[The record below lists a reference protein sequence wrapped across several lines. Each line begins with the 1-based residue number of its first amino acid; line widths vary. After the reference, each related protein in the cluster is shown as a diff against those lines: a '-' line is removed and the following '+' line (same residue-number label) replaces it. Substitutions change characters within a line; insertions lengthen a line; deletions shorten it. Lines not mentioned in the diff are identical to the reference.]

1 VTFSGTAGDGIVV
14 KLGPGNCCTVSAS
27 VLKPDGT
34 TLLPGTS
41 FGTGGGSLY
50 VRLPTT
56 GTYTVLI
63 DYITSATGSVTV
75 QVLRDNTGPT
85 APSLA
90 LASTTAD
97 GFAQGTTFFYRPA
110 GTGSVNVTATT
121 SDPGSGISRVVFPG
135 LSGGFTPTSAVNDF
149 SSPYLQTYS
158 WSGSATFNSTT
169 NTVTAYDN
177 IGNTSSATFGVVPD
191 SSAPTTTDNTA
202 AIGNAWKN
210 TNQTVTLTAT
220 DGTGSGVG
228 ATYYTTNGSTPT
240 TASASG
246 TSISLTTDGT
256 YTIKYF
262 SVDHVGNTEPVKTA
276 GTQIRIDKTAPTVTM
291 TAPPATIHN
300 GQVLSATASDALSG
314 IASVAY
320 YYCPGTSCTPATL
333 IGSSTTGPSYSLT
346 WSAQPADGPYQ
357 LLARATD
364 VAGNVTDSAKR
375 SVTVDNTAPAA
386 PTITASPPN
395 PSNSTAPSFSFT
407 GEAGATFQCALDGGA
422 FAACTSPKAY
432 SGLSAASHNF
442 QVRQTDSAGNT
453 GLAASYTWTIDT
465 TPPAAPAI
473 TANPPALSNSRA
485 PSFSFTGEA
494 GATFQCQLD
503 GGGFSA
509 CTSPKAYASLADGS
523 HTFQVR
529 QTDAAG
535 NVGPNATY
543 TWTIDATAPPAP
555 TITANPANPTNST
568 SASFS
573 FTGEA
578 GATFACQLDG
588 GGFSACTS
596 ANSYSGLVEGS
607 HTFQVRQTD
616 TAGNVSTSASYTWTI
631 DTSAPA
637 APALTSTPTN
647 PTNSTSA
654 SFSFTGE
661 ASGTF
666 QCQLDGGGFS
676 ACTSPKAYTG
686 LGAGSHTFQVH
697 QTDAAGN
704 SGPNATHS
712 WTIDTTAPQTTIDV
726 APPDPSTP
734 DVSFDFS
741 SSEGGSTFECE
752 LDGGGFTACSSPASY
767 TGLLPGSHTFQVR
780 ATDSAGNTDPTPASF
795 TWTVT

>member
-1 VTFSGTAGDGIVV
+1 
-14 KLGPGNCCTVSAS
+14 
-27 VLKPDGT
+27 
-34 TLLPGTS
+34 
-41 FGTGGGSLY
+41 
-50 VRLPTT
+50 
-56 GTYTVLI
+56 
-63 DYITSATGSVTV
+63 
-75 QVLRDNTGPT
+75 
-85 APSLA
+85 
-90 LASTTAD
+90 
-97 GFAQGTTFFYRPA
+97 
-110 GTGSVNVTATT
+110 
-121 SDPGSGISRVVFPG
+121 
-135 LSGGFTPTSAVNDF
+135 
-149 SSPYLQTYS
+149 
-158 WSGSATFNSTT
+158 
-169 NTVTAYDN
+169 
-177 IGNTSSATFGVVPD
+177 
-191 SSAPTTTDNTA
+191 
-202 AIGNAWKN
+202 
-210 TNQTVTLTAT
+210 
-220 DGTGSGVG
+220 
-228 ATYYTTNGSTPT
+228 
-240 TASASG
+240 
-246 TSISLTTDGT
+246 
-256 YTIKYF
+256 
-262 SVDHVGNTEPVKTA
+262 
-276 GTQIRIDKTAPTVTM
+276 
-291 TAPPATIHN
+291 
-300 GQVLSATASDALSG
+300 
-314 IASVAY
+314 
-320 YYCPGTSCTPATL
+320 
-333 IGSSTTGPSYSLT
+333 
-346 WSAQPADGPYQ
+346 
-357 LLARATD
+357 
-364 VAGNVTDSAKR
+364 
-375 SVTVDNTAPAA
+375 
-386 PTITASPPN
+386 
-395 PSNSTAPSFSFT
+395 
-407 GEAGATFQCALDGGA
+407 
-422 FAACTSPKAY
+422 
-432 SGLSAASHNF
+432 
-442 QVRQTDSAGNT
+442 VRQTDSAGNT
-453 GLAASYTWTIDT
+453 GPAASYTWTIDT

-509 CTSPKAYASLADGS
+509 CTSPKAYVSLADGS